1 MVAARFRPLVGGTET
16 HVHEVGR
23 RLASRGHEITVLTTD
38 PGNGVPAREFIDG
51 MRVLRAPT
59 ILSNFDIYLAPK
71 IARFVSRGGW
81 DVVHCQGYHT
91 LVAPFAM
98 LAAHRNDIPYI
109 VTFHSG
115 GHSSRLRVLTR
126 PVQWRALRPM
136 LARAA
141 HLVGVSDFE
150 ARHFQQ
156 QLGLPADRFSVILN
170 GADSVARMPRVEPSP
185 EASNSA
191 GPLIVSPG
199 RLERYKGHHRVIQAL
214 PLVAEEF
221 PHVRLRIAGAGPYGH
236 HLRKLAND
244 LGIGH
249 RVEIARIPGEDRV
262 GMARLLARAS
272 LVAAMSDYE
281 AYPIAVLEALSCG
294 CKVLAADT
302 SGLSQFGRYAPV
314 RTIPPNSSPEA
325 VAAAMIERL
334 RAPEMSADL
343 DLPTW
348 ASCSDQLEQLYYRIA
363 RG

>member
-1 MVAARFRPLVGGTET
+1 M
-16 HVHEVGR
+16 
-23 RLASRGHEITVLTTD
+23 
-38 PGNGVPAREFIDG
+38 
-51 MRVLRAPT
+51 
-59 ILSNFDIYLAPK
+59 LS
-71 IARFVSRGGW
+71 
-81 DVVHCQGYHT
+81 
-91 LVAPFAM
+91 
-98 LAAHRNDIPYI
+98 
-109 VTFHSG
+109 
-115 GHSSRLRVLTR
+115 
-126 PVQWRALRPM
+126 
-136 LARAA
+136 RAA

-156 QLGLPADRFSVILN
+156 QLGLPPDQFSVILN
-170 GADSVARMPRVEPSP
+170 GADSVARMPRVETPAG
-185 EASNSA
+185 ASNGA

-236 HLRKLAND
+236 QLRKLAND

-262 GMARLLARAS
+262 GMARLLTRAS

-294 CKVLAADT
+294 CKVLTADT

-348 ASCSDQLEQLYYRIA
+348 ASCSDQLEHLYYSIV